1 MDQRNV
7 QRKEKEQMTAK
18 EMQKRNE
25 RAQQLR
31 VIQVDDTNF
40 FVESADGKIAYKAV
54 VSDEKEFC
62 SCMDYQRNAP
72 GDPNFR
78 CKHILAILGCE
89 LSESSEKKEFLKKR
103 QPKLDER
110 FVKEIEGKQFVLYS
124 GLLDLATQIGMSS
137 MEVEIVQIPTKENG
151 MMAICKACVQS
162 KLGETFSDVGDA
174 NPENCNSKVAKH
186 LLRMASTRAKA
197 RTLRTLTNVGM
208 TCLEELGDLNEVIGE
223 ENPKTLRTRTTTSKR
238 VKHPEASKNNGG
250 PQKAEHPTSEKTQ
263 AQTTDKKNNQNQPT
277 STSTS
282 GPEPK
287 MSEAQRRAVY
297 NLSRRR
303 GISVDELQKMVM
315 ETYGVSLEGLSAT
328 DASKFIRTLQM
339 SA

>member
-1 MDQRNV
+1 VDQRNP
-7 QRKEKEQMTAK
+7 QRKEKKFMTAK

-54 VSDEKEFC
+54 VSDEREFC
-62 SCMDYQRNAP
+62 SCPDYLKNAP

-78 CKHILAILGCE
+78 CKHLLAILNCVPE
-89 LSESSEKKEFLKKR
+89 DAEKKSFLEKR
-103 QPKLDER
+103 KPKLDER
-110 FVKEIEGKQFVLYS
+110 FIKNIEGRDFCLYA
-124 GLLDLATQIGMSS
+124 GLLDLAHQKGIISIET
-137 MEVEIVQIPTKENG
+137 EILQFPTKENG
-151 MMAICKACVQS
+151 DQAIVKAMVES
-162 KLGETFSDVGDA
+162 KLGECFSDIGDA
-174 NPENCNSKVAKH
+174 DPTNCNSKVVKH
-186 LLRMASTRAKA
+186 LLRMASTRSKA
-197 RTLRTLTNVGM
+197 RALRDFTNIGM

-223 ENPKTLRTRTTTSKR
+223 DNPKTTGTKTTTSKR

-250 PQKAEHPTSEKTQ
+250 PQKAEHPTSAKTQ
-263 AQTTDKKNNQNQPT
+263 AQAPDKKNNQNQ
-277 STSTS
+277 STSTTTT

-315 ETYGVSLEGLSAT
+315 EAYGVSLDGLSAA
-328 DASKFIRTLQM
+328 DASKFIRQLQM